1 MVSAVHAAGLTW
13 EYTYNNDNQLLTAQE
28 LTAVGGT
35 VLLNATLW
43 VPKTRRSAGWDAKEA
58 KGRCRGVELFPSV
71 SFVNVIMGGKWGY
84 LRLFSYLART
94 LPVPGE
100 APGRLIAGDV
110 TTRRECSGGA
120 ARRPGGWRPP
130 VPSPAA

>member
-43 VPKTRRSAGWDAKEA
+43 GPENPVGQP
-58 KGRCRGVELFPSV
+58 
-71 SFVNVIMGGKWGY
+71 GG
-84 LRLFSYLART
+84 
-94 LPVPGE
+94 
-100 APGRLIAGDV
+100 
-110 TTRRECSGGA
+110 TRREQRGGA
-120 ARRPGGWRPP
+120 AEWNCSHRCPLLTLLWVANGDI
-130 VPSPAA
+130 